1 MQFLKPWSTRNA
13 DMDQRFIPEA
23 DVQNYAQPISRN
35 AKSLA
40 EYIPNHLSTKE
51 VSLTATKLF
60 KNRIND

>member
-1 MQFLKPWSTRNA
+1 
-13 DMDQRFIPEA
+13 MDQRFIPEA
-23 DVQNYAQPISRN
+23 DVQKYAQPISRN